1 MSKKRGVSAE
11 EKRIRMLEIFHQ
23 SKDFFQLKELEKI
36 APKEK
41 GITMQS
47 VKEVVQSLVDDHLV
61 DSEKIGTS
69 IYFWSFPSKAKNAQ
83 KRKLQELQNQL
94 NDTTKKLKKTE
105 ETIATESMGREP
117 NEERKQILEALD
129 TVTKQEIELKKELQK
144 YRDND
149 PEYISQI
156 KTETKTLKV
165 AINRWTENIYIL
177 KSYIMNNFHMESDA
191 IDQHFNIA
199 PDMDYIEDL

>member
-1 MSKKRGVSAE
+1 MSKKRGLSAD
-11 EKRIRMLEIFHQ
+11 EKKTKMLEIFHQ

-69 IYFWSFPSKAKNAQ
+69 IYFWSFPSKAKNAK
-83 KRKLQELQNQL
+83 KRKLHDLQNEL
-94 NDTTKKLKKTE
+94 NDVTKKLNKTE
-105 ETIATESMGREP
+105 ETIATESIGREP
-117 NEERKQILEALD
+117 NAERTEILAELEK
-129 TVTKQEIELKKELQK
+129 VTKLESEVKKELQK

-149 PEYISQI
+149 PEYIAQL
-156 KTETKTLKV
+156 KTETQDLKA
-165 AINRWTENIYIL
+165 AINRWTENIYII
-177 KSYIMNNFHMESDA
+177 KSYIKNNFQMENEV
-191 IDQHFNIA
+191 IDQSFNI
-199 PDMDYIEDL
+199 PPELDYVED